1 MKYFLSQS
9 FLLPAVLAVCI
20 FTAFFCGV
28 FFRGFDAP
36 IFAPAILL
44 VSLSATLLLIPG
56 LRQGWSFPAAPAA
69 GFLFLFWVW
78 MAWSLSWSDVPHT
91 SMIFFMT
98 IGALPLLF
106 FSVLQHQDADRII
119 DFLWIALAVAGS
131 ILAIWAVIQFLFLSE
146 LAGSRIHH
154 PMLNANNLAVILSL
168 NFFLLLALFCQAKK
182 SAQIVTGALMICC
195 IIGIMA
201 TQSRGGSLGLV
212 LGGVIFVILCRAI
225 IQKQWSAFLVLGIS
239 SMLIILALLMN
250 TYVQGAGDVRLVGL
264 GEEGGASIKERFML
278 WGSAFQMMYDRPFP
292 GPGLGVFYLLFPRYR
307 NVNDTSDGYF
317 VHVDPWQFGV
327 EMSFVAS
334 ILFYAFGVAV
344 LVRFIRAVM
353 ATSLQDGRRL
363 PLVISFCGL
372 FSLMLNAH
380 VNFDL
385 YMLPALLFGA
395 ILLMRWYRATEAV
408 LGVDRFAFNLK
419 ERAHA
424 VFMIPALCLLLVAAP
439 VWVMRAGYAVQETNR
454 AAIALQSKNMVEAQ
468 RHVANAMHYGPQNYS
483 RTYYLDALWRG
494 QILQSQFMLLDAVQ
508 RDALYQG
515 GLAALDQALKYNPY
529 NIQALSH
536 KALMYY
542 IAYPRINPDGL
553 TQAVETLEY
562 ALVLDP
568 VSFDARMGLARMY
581 ELQGRI
587 TDAIAVLEDGNRY
600 LVTQRYAPAAYLAML
615 GNLKMKAGDQAGA
628 EELRKAVYNR
638 AAETTGRIQGQ
649 TGIDR
654 FVSNWLDNLL
664 HR

>member
-1 MKYFLSQS
+1 MKFAPSR
-9 FLLPAVLAVCI
+9 LPIVPALIAGCVFI
-20 FTAFFCGV
+20 AFFFGV
-28 FFRGFDAP
+28 VFRGFDNP
-36 IFAPAILL
+36 VFAPAIILTS
-44 VSLSATLLLIPG
+44 VAAMLLLIPG
-56 LRQGWSFPAAPAA
+56 LQRGWSFPAAPAA
-69 GFLFLFWVW
+69 GFLFLFWLW
-78 MAWSLSWSDVPHT
+78 MGVSLSWSDVPYV

-106 FSVLQHQDADRII
+106 FSVLQHRNAEQVIA
-119 DFLWIALAVAGS
+119 FLWVALAAAGS
-131 ILAIWAVIQFLFLSE
+131 VLAVWAVAQFLFLSD

-168 NFFLLLALFCQAKK
+168 NFFVLLAFFCHARAPGQV
-182 SAQIVTGALMICC
+182 VTGALMICC

-212 LGGVIFVILCRAI
+212 TGSLIFVILCRAV
-225 IQKQWSAFLVLGIS
+225 IQKHWGAFLAFGLASLGVVLAI
-239 SMLIILALLMN
+239 LIN
-250 TYVQGAGDVRLVGL
+250 TYMQGAGEVRLVGL
-264 GEEGGASIKERFML
+264 GDGGQASINERFML
-278 WGSAFQMMYDRPFP
+278 WGSALQMFLDQPFP

-307 NVNDTSDGYF
+307 NLNDTSDGYF

-327 EMSFVAS
+327 EMSFVAT
-334 ILFYAFGVAV
+334 ILFYAFGLAV
-344 LVRFIRAVM
+344 LIRFVRAIRA
-353 ATSLQDGRRL
+353 TQPSDIRRL

-372 FSLMLNAH
+372 FSLLLNAH

-395 ILLMRWYRATEAV
+395 ILLMRWYRASESV
-408 LGVDRFAFNLK
+408 LGMDRFVVNLQN
-419 ERAHA
+419 RAQA
-424 VFMIPALCLLLVAAP
+424 SLMVPLLVLLLVAGP
-439 VWVMRAGYAVQETNR
+439 IWVVRAGFAVQETNQ
-454 AAIALQSKNMVEAQ
+454 AAMALQRKDIDAAQAHVETAL
-468 RHVANAMHYGPQNYS
+468 RYGPENFY
-483 RTYYLDALWRG
+483 RAYYLDALWRG
-494 QILQSQFMLLDAVQ
+494 QVLQNQFMVLDAGQ

-515 GLAALDQALKYNPY
+515 GMTALEQALKYNPY

-553 TQAVETLEY
+553 SLAVETLEY
-562 ALVLDP
+562 ALILDP

-587 TDAIAVLEDGNRY
+587 HNAITVLEDGQRY
-600 LVTQRYAPAAYLAML
+600 RVMQLYAPAPYLAML
-615 GNLKMKAGDQAGA
+615 ANLKMRAGDQVGA

-654 FVSNWLDNLL
+654 FVSNLLDNLL